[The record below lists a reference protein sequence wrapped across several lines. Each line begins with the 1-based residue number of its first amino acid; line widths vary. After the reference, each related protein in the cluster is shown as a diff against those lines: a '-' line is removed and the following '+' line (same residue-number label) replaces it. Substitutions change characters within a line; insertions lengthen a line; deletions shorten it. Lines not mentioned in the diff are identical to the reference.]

1 MPYLKPLL
9 FTHLVSISL
18 LEKLILTMNAT
29 TTNACIELKDLKLL
43 TQIGTYGPG
52 AIIPKQH
59 LLDLTLWIDEK
70 LVLITKDLMEN
81 VFDYDPLVIEI
92 NRLAGDGHYET
103 QERLMTRIVEACSR
117 YSEILSLEIK
127 LRKSPVSAGSGS
139 LGVRLK
145 VDQTTLD
152 DLRTA
157 KFSA

>member
-1 MPYLKPLL
+1 
-9 FTHLVSISL
+9 
-18 LEKLILTMNAT
+18 MNVP
-29 TTNACIELKDLKLL
+29 TTNACIELKDLKLQ

-103 QERLMTRIVEACSR
+103 QERLMTRIVQACSQ
-117 YSEILSLEIK
+117 YPEIQALEIN

-145 VDQTTLD
+145 VDQTTLG
-152 DLRTA
+152 DLRA
-157 KFSA
+157 SKFSS